1 MPKPEPERTCIVT
14 REAKPASELMRFV
27 LGPDGAVVPDLRNRL
42 PGRGAWVTPTAAA
55 VAEAVRK
62 RAFGRAFK
70 AEAKVPPNLVEA
82 IDAALVRDLKGALS
96 LANKAGA
103 VVAGFGKVEAAIA
116 SGSVAALIHAREAA
130 EDGRRKLAGALR
142 KRDGDSI
149 SGISIFDDL
158 PGDDLDVALGRA
170 HVIHA
175 ALLAGPGSEGCLAR
189 WRRLRRFRGV
199 DDGAGPSRD
208 VDGRQ
213 GEARQ
218 AERQD

>member
-1 MPKPEPERTCIVT
+1 MPKREPERTCIVT

-27 LGPDGAVVPDLRNRL
+27 LGPENEVVADLRDRL
-42 PGRGAWVTPTAAA
+42 PGRGAWVTPTAAI

-62 RAFGRAFK
+62 RAFSRAFK
-70 AEAKVPPNLVEA
+70 TEAKVSPALVEE
-82 IDAALVRDLKGALS
+82 IDAALVRDVKGALG

-103 VVAGFGKVEAAIA
+103 AITGFGKVESAIGA
-116 SGSVAALIHAREAA
+116 GEIVALIHAREAA

-142 KRDGDSI
+142 KRSGALI
-149 SGISIFDDL
+149 SGVSILDDL
-158 PGDDLDVALGRA
+158 PSDDLAVALGRV

-199 DDGAGPSRD
+199 DVGAEPPQD
-208 VDGRQ
+208 MDIRQ
-213 GEARQ
+213 GEARDT
-218 AERQD
+218 ERQD